1 MSKKLLLITG
11 VIFLSSCATTNIQE
25 LGDKFLDL
33 INPSDSPAEVA
44 DLSEQVLV
52 LSAESGGF
60 TEEELETLSNDELIE
75 LAIEKGLGD
84 ILVLDADGNL
94 QNRDEV
100 IKALVESDESGG
112 FTEEELEALS
122 NDELIE
128 IAKEKGLEDILLL
141 DADGNLLN
149 RDQVI
154 KALVESDESGGF
166 TEEELEALSNDELI
180 EIAKEKGLEDILLLD
195 SDGNLLNRDQ
205 VIKALVESESLME
218 ESATQELKSL
228 SDDALIEIA
237 QAKGMEDEIILDE
250 DGNLQNRDELIEA
263 LVEGA
268 AETKVAVAELEKA
281 GGSFTIYFAY
291 DDTEIDEAAT
301 RVIIEHANFMQNN
314 PSVRLRL
321 EGHADERGTREYNL
335 ALGENRALSVEEVLG
350 LYNLEDRI
358 VVVSYG
364 EERPIAIEHNE
375 EAWEKNRRVE
385 FVYY

>member
-1 MSKKLLLITG
+1 MSKKILLITS
-11 VIFLSSCATTNIQE
+11 VIFLSSCAGNNIKE

-33 INPSDSPAEVA
+33 INPSDTPAEVA

-75 LAIEKGLGD
+75 LAIERGLED
-84 ILVLDADGNL
+84 KLVLDADGNL
-94 QNRDEV
+94 QNRNE
-100 IKALVESDESGG
+100 IIQALVESYESGG
-112 FTEEELEALS
+112 FTKEELEALS

-128 IAKEKGLEDILLL
+128 IAKEKGLEDKLVL
-141 DADGNLLN
+141 DADGNLQN

-154 KALVESDESGGF
+154 KELVGSGSLLDSA
-166 TEEELEALSNDELI
+166 TKELESLSND
-180 EIAKEKGLEDILLLD
+180 
-195 SDGNLLNRDQ
+195 
-205 VIKALVESESLME
+205 ALV
-218 ESATQELKSL
+218 
-228 SDDALIEIA
+228 EIA
-237 QAKGMEDEIILDE
+237 QAKGIEDKIILDE

-263 LVEGA
+263 LVESA
-268 AETKVAVAELEKA
+268 AETKSAVAELEKV
-281 GGSFTIYFAY
+281 GGSFTLYFAY

-301 RVIIEHANFMQNN
+301 RVIIEHANFMLNN
-314 PSVRLRL
+314 PAVRLRL

-335 ALGENRALSVEEVLG
+335 ALGENRSLSVKEVLG
-350 LYNLEDRI
+350 LYNLEDRV

-364 EERPIAIEHNE
+364 EEQPAAIEHNE

>member
-1 MSKKLLLITG
+1 MSKKILLITS
-11 VIFLSSCATTNIQE
+11 VIFLSSCAGGNIKE

-33 INPSDSPAEVA
+33 INPSDAPAEVA

-52 LSAESGGF
+52 LSG
-60 TEEELETLSNDELIE
+60 
-75 LAIEKGLGD
+75 
-84 ILVLDADGNL
+84 
-94 QNRDEV
+94 
-100 IKALVESDESGG
+100 ESGG

-128 IAKEKGLEDILLL
+128 LAKEKGLEDKLVL
-141 DADGNLLN
+141 DADGNLQN
-149 RDQVI
+149 RDEII
-154 KALVESDESGGF
+154 KALVESEALSEALKEGA
-166 TEEELEALSNDELI
+166 TEELEALSND
-180 EIAKEKGLEDILLLD
+180 
-195 SDGNLLNRDQ
+195 
-205 VIKALVESESLME
+205 ALV
-218 ESATQELKSL
+218 
-228 SDDALIEIA
+228 EIA
-237 QAKGMEDEIILDE
+237 QAKGLEDKIILDE

-268 AETKVAVAELEKA
+268 AETESAVAELEKV
-281 GGSFTIYFAY
+281 GGSFTLYFAY

-335 ALGENRALSVEEVLG
+335 ALGENRALSVKEVLG
-350 LYNLEDRI
+350 LYNLEDRV

-364 EERPIAIEHNE
+364 EEQPVAIEHNE

>member
-1 MSKKLLLITG
+1 MSKKILLITS

-33 INPSDSPAEVA
+33 INPSDAPAEVT

-75 LAIEKGLGD
+75 LAKERGLED
-84 ILVLDADGNL
+84 ILLLDADGNL
-94 QNRDEV
+94 LNRDQV
-100 IKALVESDESGG
+100 IQALVESYESGG
-112 FTEEELEALS
+112 FTKEELEALS

-154 KALVESDESGGF
+154 KALVESGS
-166 TEEELEALSNDELI
+166 LI
-180 EIAKEKGLEDILLLD
+180 
-195 SDGNLLNRDQ
+195 
-205 VIKALVESESLME
+205 
-218 ESATQELKSL
+218 ESATQELESL
-228 SDDALIEIA
+228 SNDALVEIA
-237 QAKGMEDEIILDE
+237 QAKGMEDKIILDE

-263 LVEGA
+263 LVESA
-268 AETKVAVAELEKA
+268 AETKSAVAELEKV
-281 GGSFTIYFAY
+281 GGSFTLYFAY

-335 ALGENRALSVEEVLG
+335 ALGENRALSVKEVLG
-350 LYNLEDRI
+350 LYNLEDR
-358 VVVSYG
+358 VVIVSYG
-364 EERPIAIEHNE
+364 EEQPVAIEHNE
-375 EAWEKNRRVE
+375 GAWEKNRRVE

>member
-1 MSKKLLLITG
+1 MSKKILLITF
-11 VIFLSSCATTNIQE
+11 VIFLSSCASTNIQE

-33 INPSDSPAEVA
+33 INPSDAPAEVT
-44 DLSEQVLV
+44 DLSEQILV
-52 LSAESGGF
+52 LDAENGGF
-60 TEEELETLSNDELIE
+60 TEEELETLSNDELI
-75 LAIEKGLGD
+75 
-84 ILVLDADGNL
+84 
-94 QNRDEV
+94 
-100 IKALVESDESGG
+100 AL
-112 FTEEELEALS
+112 
-122 NDELIE
+122 
-128 IAKEKGLEDILLL
+128 AKEKGLEDILLL

-154 KALVESDESGGF
+154 KALVES
-166 TEEELEALSNDELI
+166 EALSEAL
-180 EIAKEKGLEDILLLD
+180 KEG
-195 SDGNLLNRDQ
+195 
-205 VIKALVESESLME
+205 
-218 ESATQELKSL
+218 ATQELESL
-228 SDDALIEIA
+228 SNDALIEIA
-237 QAKGMEDEIILDE
+237 QAKGMEDKIILDE

-268 AETKVAVAELEKA
+268 AETELAVAELEKV
-281 GGSFTIYFAY
+281 GGSFTLYFAY

-335 ALGENRALSVEEVLG
+335 ALGENRALSVKEVLG
-350 LYNLEDRI
+350 LYNLEDRV

-364 EERPIAIEHNE
+364 EEQPVEIEHNE

>member
-52 LSAESGGF
+52 LSAERGSF

-75 LAIEKGLGD
+75 LAIEKGLEG
-84 ILVLDADGNL
+84 ILILDADGNL

-100 IKALVESDESGG
+100 IKALVESYESGG
-112 FTEEELEALS
+112 FTKEELEMLS
-122 NDELIE
+122 NDELIA
-128 IAKEKGLEDILLL
+128 IAQEKGLEDILLL
-141 DADGNLLN
+141 DDDGNLLN

-154 KALVESDESGGF
+154 NALIDSG
-166 TEEELEALSNDELI
+166 SLI
-180 EIAKEKGLEDILLLD
+180 
-195 SDGNLLNRDQ
+195 
-205 VIKALVESESLME
+205 
-218 ESATQELKSL
+218 ESATQELESL

-237 QAKGMEDEIILDE
+237 QAKGMEDKIILDE
-250 DGNLQNRDELIEA
+250 DGNLINREELIEA

-268 AETKVAVAELEKA
+268 AEAEAAVKELENS
-281 GGSFTIYFAY
+281 GIPSTLYFAF

-301 RVIIEHANFMQNN
+301 RVIIEHANFMQNHPN
-314 PSVRLRL
+314 VRLRL

-335 ALGENRALSVEEVLG
+335 ALGENRALSVKEVLG
-350 LYNLEDRI
+350 LYNLEDRV

-364 EERPIAIEHNE
+364 EERPVAIEHNE